1 MLQRN
6 GFQAPIVSND
16 GSPTTDPNSFYG
28 PPRGSL
34 LPFGEVGYKGY
45 ALGLLAELLGG
56 VLTGSAV
63 ASANRQVNGVF
74 FWLVDPQGFL
84 PKGRTE
90 ELAQLVVDYMHST
103 PPAPGFDRVLV
114 PGELEAQRAATRT
127 MVQVSEAVWDQL
139 CAAGHELGINVEAAE
154 VPAEV
159 ANSRPT

>member
-1 MLQRN
+1 MTVAQPPIPTRSMVRHADRC
-6 GFQAPIVSND
+6 FRSARSATRVTHWDFWRSCSAACSPVVPSPAPTAKSMACF
-16 GSPTTDPNSFYG
+16 S
-28 PPRGSL
+28 GSL
-34 LPFGEVGYKGY
+34 I
-45 ALGLLAELLGG
+45 
-56 VLTGSAV
+56 
-63 ASANRQVNGVF
+63 RR
-74 FWLVDPQGFL
+74 GFL